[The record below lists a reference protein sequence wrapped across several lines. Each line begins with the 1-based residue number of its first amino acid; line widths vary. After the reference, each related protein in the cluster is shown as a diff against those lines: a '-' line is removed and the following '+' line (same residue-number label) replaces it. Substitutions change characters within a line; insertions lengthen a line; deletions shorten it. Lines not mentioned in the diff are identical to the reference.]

1 MPSGKLFID
10 IWDAFAQ
17 KQNRNNNNQQMNMK
31 EIDKRSINYHYFK
44 PRTKGKTFTLNL
56 LNNLIINI

>member
-17 KQNRNNNNQQMNMK
+17 KQNRNNNKQMNMK
-31 EIDKRSINYHYFK
+31 EIDKRSINYLYFK
-44 PRTKGKTFTLNL
+44 PRTKGKTFSLKL